1 MRSTLGRTLDANGG
15 LHPRM
20 PAGGRQCVGIYYQLR
35 LQFLKVTVVHLKCHA
50 HQNGVSGDAVRRVC

>member
-1 MRSTLGRTLDANGG
+1 
-15 LHPRM
+15 M